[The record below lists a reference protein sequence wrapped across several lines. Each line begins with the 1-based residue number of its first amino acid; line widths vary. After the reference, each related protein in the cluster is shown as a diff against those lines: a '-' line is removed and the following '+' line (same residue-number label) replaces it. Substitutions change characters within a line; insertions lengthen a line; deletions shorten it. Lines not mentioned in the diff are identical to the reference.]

1 MVEGPEDTLSEGLK
15 HRLEGLQ
22 KPSIE
27 ERPWVSGEPGQELGG
42 GGVCSG
48 TSHNISESLKFPR
61 DEVLLL
67 SQVLLPSFSAG
78 MTSSMSNLAHLILSR
93 SLDW

>member
-27 ERPWVSGEPGQELGG
+27 ERPW
-42 GGVCSG
+42 
-48 TSHNISESLKFPR
+48 
-61 DEVLLL
+61 
-67 SQVLLPSFSAG
+67 SQV
-78 MTSSMSNLAHLILSR
+78 
-93 SLDW
+93 SLGKSWVEEVCVPGLVTIFQKA